1 MRDKFKHI
9 FFILCSIVLSVA
21 SLFCYSAVANAES
34 VAAERNIDVFIGDST
49 TDGTGLSGYKY
60 GDYSIV
66 QKLDTWANLF
76 CGKDNAQCANY
87 AHGGAG
93 FLLTLAMTNNMTG

>member
-60 GDYSIV
+60 GDYILGQIFFAEKIMLNVLIMLMVELGS
-66 QKLDTWANLF
+66 
-76 CGKDNAQCANY
+76 
-87 AHGGAG
+87 
-93 FLLTLAMTNNMTG
+93 

>member
-49 TDGTGLSGYKY
+49 TDGNRSVRL
-60 GDYSIV
+60 
-66 QKLDTWANLF
+66 
-76 CGKDNAQCANY
+76 
-87 AHGGAG
+87 
-93 FLLTLAMTNNMTG
+93 

>member
-49 TDGTGLSGYKY
+49 TDGTGLSGYK
-60 GDYSIV
+60 I
-66 QKLDTWANLF
+66 WRLF
-76 CGKDNAQCANY
+76 HRSEIRYLGKS
-87 AHGGAG
+87 
-93 FLLTLAMTNNMTG
+93 FLRKR

>member
-66 QKLDTWANLF
+66 QKLDTWAKSFFAEKIMLNVLIMLMVEL
-76 CGKDNAQCANY
+76 GS
-87 AHGGAG
+87 
-93 FLLTLAMTNNMTG
+93 

>member
-1 MRDKFKHI
+1 M
-9 FFILCSIVLSVA
+9 A

-66 QKLDTWANLF
+66 QKIRYL
-76 CGKDNAQCANY
+76 GKSFFAEKIMLNVLIMLM
-87 AHGGAG
+87 GGAG
-93 FLLTLAMTNNMTG
+93 FLTNFSYDKQYDEGS